1 MSKVKE
7 WNDLMTKH
15 GFLFILVVIVFWNC
29 AGSPPEPIPEPIAEK
44 IPETIIQQE
53 PLVFMPP
60 LPPKPV
66 SIRSIRYDLNSM
78 TIQWRSSID
87 PDHKRYVLLR
97 SMDDSSVVD
106 TLSIKQNTRDT
117 VHVLDRFDPTIVN
130 WFWILVENKSGL
142 SIEGER
148 STHKLETEPPE
159 KTRLSDTEY
168 DGLLKIRWRQNKN
181 DDFSSYKVY
190 QSPTADMSNKINLKT
205 LDSKKDT
212 LFVLP
217 MDNVYYYQLGVKDHW
232 GLESFSN
239 IIKADHFVEVWN
251 QEYSILTTREIDLSS
266 MKLFGEIPRDLGL
279 FQNLEVLRLQNNFL
293 SGSFPEDFWK
303 LKNLRLLNLSNNQ
316 FSGNIPSSIN
326 QLTSLEELWL
336 SSNHFSGELPYQL
349 FMLGRLT
356 HLNISDNNLKG
367 NLSESI
373 SRLVNLEYLNLWNN
387 EISGFIP
394 LEIGDLSKLEFL
406 SLSGN
411 KITGEIPPEL
421 GNAKRLRSIALF
433 ENALTGTIPTSITSL
448 PGLEYIGLFDN
459 NLRGYVPDH
468 LMNSL
473 HLSYLRLNKNNFESI
488 DHGSMCASGYD
499 WNNFAYYDVSNNDFD
514 DPPICFHNSEML
526 RIRSSYIKK

>member
-1 MSKVKE
+1 MKLKDS
-7 WNDLMTKH
+7 NDLMTKH
-15 GFLFILVVIVFWNC
+15 DFLLILIMVVFWNC
-29 AGSPPEPIPEPIAEK
+29 AGSPPEPIPEPIAE
-44 IPETIIQQE
+44 TIIQPE
-53 PLVFMPP
+53 PVVATPP
-60 LPPKPV
+60 SPPEPV

-78 TIQWRSSID
+78 TIQWRPSID
-87 PDHKRYVLLR
+87 PDHKRYVLLKSR
-97 SMDDSSVVD
+97 DDHNAVD
-106 TLSIKQNTRDT
+106 TLSIKQNIGDT
-117 VHVLDRFDPTIVN
+117 VHVLDQFDPTIVN
-130 WFWILVENKSGL
+130 WFWILVENESGL
-142 SIEGER
+142 SVEGER
-148 STHKLETEPPE
+148 STHILETEPPD
-159 KTRLSDTEY
+159 KTRLSETEY
-168 DGLLKIRWRQNKN
+168 DGLLKTRWRQNEN
-181 DDFSSYKVY
+181 DDFSSYNIY
-190 QSPTADMSNKINLKT
+190 QSLTKDMGNKIVLKT
-205 LDSKKDT
+205 LESREDT

-217 MDNVYYYQLGVKDHW
+217 MDDVYYYQLGVKDHW

-239 IIKADHFVEVWN
+239 IIKADYFVDIWN

-316 FSGNIPSSIN
+316 FSGNIPSSID

-459 NLRGYVPDH
+459 NLRGDVPDH